1 MIRYSQMM
9 TQLTCCCVHNLY
21 RALELHK
28 EMNENGLEL
37 PANELLEFI
46 EVRARQCV
54 LPLLQCVAE
63 GCLMCV

>member
-1 MIRYSQMM
+1 MHY
-9 TQLTCCCVHNLY
+9 VY

-46 EVRARQCV
+46 EVRACQCV

-63 GCLMCV
+63 GYLMCV